1 MIPPATGAE
10 VRVGTARA
18 ATAVR
23 QTTEG
28 TNHRMPTLEPVDE
41 SFFASAPE
49 RYSDTFAI
57 ARSAETVWA
66 DLVSDTPLAWCRGL
80 SLSWTSERPF
90 GVGTTRRAASLGGA
104 IKLKERYFIW
114 EDAHRQAFYV
124 THANLPLFKRF
135 AEDYVVEPDG
145 ADRCRFT
152 WTFAIEPTALGR
164 PGAPLNGFTFRRMFG
179 ETRRHYG
186 AA

>member
-1 MIPPATGAE
+1 
-10 VRVGTARA
+10 
-18 ATAVR
+18 
-23 QTTEG
+23 
-28 TNHRMPTLEPVDE
+28 MPTLEPVDE

-57 ARSAETVWA
+57 ARPAEQVWD
-66 DLVSDTPLAWCRGL
+66 DLVADEPLAWCRGL

-124 THANLPLFKRF
+124 THANLPALQALRGGLCGRARRRRSLPLHVDLRDRADSARSPRGA
-135 AEDYVVEPDG
+135 AE
-145 ADRCRFT
+145 R
-152 WTFAIEPTALGR
+152 IH
-164 PGAPLNGFTFRRMFG
+164 FRRMFG

-186 AA
+186 AS

>member
-1 MIPPATGAE
+1 
-10 VRVGTARA
+10 
-18 ATAVR
+18 
-23 QTTEG
+23 
-28 TNHRMPTLEPVDE
+28 MPTLEPVDE
-41 SFFASAPE
+41 SFFASARE

-57 ARSAETVWA
+57 ARPAESVWA
-66 DLVSDTPLAWCRGL
+66 DLVSDQPLAWCRGL

-90 GVGTTRRAASLGGA
+90 GVGTTRRAASLGGV

-114 EDAHRQAFYV
+114 EEAHRQAFYV

-164 PGAPLNGFTFRRMFG
+164 PGAPLNGITFRRMFG

>member
-1 MIPPATGAE
+1 
-10 VRVGTARA
+10 
-18 ATAVR
+18 
-23 QTTEG
+23 
-28 TNHRMPTLEPVDE
+28 MPTVLEPVDE

-57 ARSAETVWA
+57 ARPAEAVWA
-66 DLVSDTPLAWCRGL
+66 DLVSDTPLAWVRGL
-80 SLSWTSERPF
+80 SLSWTSTRPF
-90 GVGTTRRAASLGGA
+90 AVGTTRRAASLGGA

-124 THANLPLFKRF
+124 TEANLPLFKHF

-164 PGAPLNGFTFRRMFG
+164 PGAPLNGFIFRRMFA
-179 ETRRHYG
+179 ETRKHYSAG
-186 AA
+186 